1 MHISFRYND
10 NDYLELLKFKNSDYN
25 NTKTGRLFFK
35 LFIPTLI
42 ILLLSITLP
51 LIFPY
56 ITLTLLISVIFII
69 YWIIFSDK
77 IYYGNRDRSL
87 KYIAKTSSSNNIQ
100 SFKDTKIT
108 LDDEFLLYEIE
119 GMYSKISWDFVDKV
133 YLTDTNI
140 FISLN
145 SNFVINIPIRVF
157 GNNSEKDIF
166 IECIDNHLNKDYG
179 LKVDNPNIYSLNNY
193 LNDIGE
199 FLAARD
205 IDCLSKEALKNKYDI
220 EKVDILIL
228 LGNAIPYTIAVAYD
242 AYKKGLCDKI
252 LISGGIGH
260 STELLRN
267 AIKTNFKYNN
277 IETANRSEGDIFKDI
292 LVNYFNVPEDDILLE
307 NQSTNC
313 GDNALK
319 SIKLLD
325 SLNIKYNSILLI
337 QDPTMQLRSYASF
350 SKYLENRNV
359 NIINYAPFIPKLDDN
374 MNFSN
379 EDIDGIWDI
388 NRYLNL
394 ISGEVPRLRDDTK
407 GYGPNGKNFIAHID
421 IPNDILKKY
430 DELINIITNRR

>member
-1 MHISFRYND
+1 MHISFRYNN

-25 NTKTGRLFFK
+25 TTKIGRLFFK

-56 ITLTLLISVIFII
+56 ITLTLLISISFII

-77 IYYGNRDRSL
+77 IYYNNRNRSL
-87 KYIAKTSSSNNIQ
+87 KYIAKTSFSNNIQ

-108 LDDEFLLYEIE
+108 LDDEFLLHEIE
-119 GMYSKISWDFVDKV
+119 GMYSKISWNFIDKI
-133 YLTDTNI
+133 YLTDNNI

-145 SNFVINIPIRVF
+145 SNSVINIPIRAF
-157 GNNSEKDIF
+157 SNDSEKYTF
-166 IECIDNHLNKDYG
+166 IKYIDNHINKDYG
-179 LKVDNPNIYSLNNY
+179 LKVDNPNTYSLNNY
-193 LNDIGE
+193 INDIGE

-205 IDCLSKEALKNKYDI
+205 IDFLSKEALKNKYNL

-228 LGNAIPYTIAVAYD
+228 LGNAIPYTIDVAYD
-242 AYKKGLCDKI
+242 AYKKGICDKI

-260 STELLRN
+260 STDLLRN

-292 LVNYFNVPEDDILLE
+292 LVNYFNVPEDDVLLE

-319 SIKLLD
+319 SVELLD
-325 SLNIKYNSILLI
+325 SLNIKYNSIILI
-337 QDPTMQLRSYASF
+337 QDPTMQLRTYASF
-350 SKYLENRNV
+350 SKYLDGRNV

-379 EDIDGIWDI
+379 EGIDGIWDI

-394 ISGEVPRLRDDTK
+394 ISGEIPRLRDDTE